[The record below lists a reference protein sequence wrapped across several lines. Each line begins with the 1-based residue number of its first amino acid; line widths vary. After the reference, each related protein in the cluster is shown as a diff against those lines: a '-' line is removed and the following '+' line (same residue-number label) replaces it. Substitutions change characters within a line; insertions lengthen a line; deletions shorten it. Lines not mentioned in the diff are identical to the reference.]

1 MNLLAGLKDVKGL
14 AAPLESAQADQLAA
28 FLSQNLNLKVY
39 PSSLTLKDAGVWF
52 LAAKD
57 GQKLIGRACVSCR
70 DCDPCKQ
77 LNHDTTNI
85 TADGKDLQVCLGPT
99 DATNAAVLRKSL
111 PFTGPSVIGL
121 DKSFGGGDRLGLA
134 SPAHIRAVRGK
145 PIRVFLA
152 QQSIREMART
162 DRSPQQVMD
171 DATFAVLQ
179 EGFRDGFGS
188 DADHLK
194 NTDDIDN
201 CLAAGFTLFT
211 IDPGAHVNDHAD
223 NLAGSQLQQ
232 AFQKVK
238 WSGLDTAGSDC
249 LAAYADKT
257 FPLPDGVSLTV
268 SKEQLCRAAVK
279 YGAAVAHTVKL
290 HRHLLAKTSP
300 DKFELEMS
308 VDETDSPTSLAEH
321 YYVAAELRRLGVK
334 PVSLAPRFVGK
345 FEKGVD
351 YQGDLREFEDHLVG
365 HVAIAKDLGPYKLS
379 LHSGSD
385 KFTIY
390 PIAARIAGDLVH
402 LKTAGTSYLEAL
414 RCVGKV
420 QPNLFRDILAFAFE
434 RYDEDKATYHVS
446 AVPAKVPQPDTLKDA
461 ELTGVLDLFDGRQL
475 LHVTYGSVLQAAN
488 PDGSLR
494 FKPALLKALQD
505 HEQEH
510 YAILTEHINK
520 HVDPFC

>member
-1 MNLLAGLKDVKGL
+1 MNILSSLRDVKGL
-14 AAPLESAQADQLAA
+14 AAPLDPTQADQLAA
-28 FLSQNLNLKVY
+28 FLSQQLSLQVY
-39 PSSLTLKDAGVWF
+39 SSSLTPKDGQLWF
-52 LAAKD
+52 LANKE
-57 GQKLIGRACVSCR
+57 GQKVLGCTCPSS
-70 DCDPCKQ
+70 Q
-77 LNHDTTNI
+77 LTGQTVNI
-85 TADGKDLQVCLGPT
+85 KVDDADLSVAISPT
-99 DATNAAVLRKSL
+99 SAANAVVLRENL
-111 PFTGPSVIGL
+111 PFTAPSLIGL

-162 DRSPQQVMD
+162 DRSPRQVMD

-194 NTDDIDN
+194 NAEDIDR

-211 IDPGAHVNDHAD
+211 IDPGQYVNDRAD
-223 NLAGSQLQQ
+223 DLTGTELQQ
-232 AFQKVK
+232 SFEKVN
-238 WSGLDTAGSDC
+238 WANLQTSATDC
-249 LAAYADKT
+249 LAAYARKT
-257 FPLPDGVSLTV
+257 ISLPDGVSLTI
-268 SKEQLCRAAVK
+268 SAEQLCRAAVK
-279 YGAAVAHTVKL
+279 YGAAVAHTARM
-290 HRHLLAKTSP
+290 HRHLLGKTSA

-321 YYVAAELRRLGVK
+321 YYVAAELRRLGVR

-351 YQGDLREFEDHLVG
+351 YQGDLQEFQTHLLG
-365 HVAIAKDLGPYKLS
+365 HVAIARELGPYKIS
-379 LHSGSD
+379 FHSGSD

-390 PIAARIAGDLVH
+390 PIAARIAGELVH

-414 RCVGKV
+414 RCIGKV
-420 QPNLFRDILAFAFE
+420 QPDLFRNILAFAFE

-446 AVPAKVPQPDTLKDA
+446 AVPAKIPQPKDLKDA

-488 PDGSLR
+488 ADGSLR
-494 FKPALLKALQD
+494 FKSALLKALQD
-505 HEQEH
+505 HEEEH

-520 HVDPFC
+520 HVGPFC